1 MPDLTTEPS
10 VDIATRIVTDSLR
23 IHFASLKK
31 GRGTHRKHAPLVF
44 TEHGAIM
51 AATVLSSPQAV

>member
-1 MPDLTTEPS
+1 M
-10 VDIATRIVTDSLR
+10 
-23 IHFASLKK
+23 HFASLKK

-51 AATVLSSPQAV
+51 AATVLSQRDEGRSFDQDL